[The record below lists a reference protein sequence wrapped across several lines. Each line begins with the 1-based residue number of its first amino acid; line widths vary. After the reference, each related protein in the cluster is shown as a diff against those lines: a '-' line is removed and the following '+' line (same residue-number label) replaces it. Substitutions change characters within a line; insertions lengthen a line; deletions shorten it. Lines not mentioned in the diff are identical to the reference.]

1 MHCVYR
7 VIYLRFLPS
16 YERIA
21 KATEPSRPA
30 CRYHGHVTVT
40 RTHVFARRR
49 NSNLSHNR
57 RVAQHRCPRR
67 RAQPPDDN
75 DKDDFKITTMPKHTS
90 FPTIP
95 ASAPTSPAI
104 TRKSERNPPATPQ
117 RSLPRPSVRH
127 FQSPYTPI
135 NTLSTPYTPISLRS
149 APSSN
154 GSSLATPAS
163 ATGNH
168 RRLSLN
174 LSPEVSFQ
182 AKTTSKKSLAD
193 IADNWRTR
201 ANENGIKVESGD
213 DSQYVDDEGKIVSL

>member
-1 MHCVYR
+1 MVR
-7 VIYLRFLPS
+7 VIREGDTWELVSQPPRSELLLTTTMSSKTDDNENDPQNPDTAQTLFLPHD
-16 YERIA
+16 
-21 KATEPSRPA
+21 P
-30 CRYHGHVTVT
+30 C
-40 RTHVFARRR
+40 F
-49 NSNLSHNR
+49 
-57 RVAQHRCPRR
+57 
-67 RAQPPDDN
+67 
-75 DKDDFKITTMPKHTS
+75 
-90 FPTIP
+90 
-95 ASAPTSPAI
+95 SPYLC
-104 TRKSERNPPATPQ
+104 NPPATPQ

-135 NTLSTPYTPISLRS
+135 TTISTPYTPISLRS

-163 ATGNH
+163 VSGNS

-201 ANENGIKVESGD
+201 ANENGIKVESSED
-213 DSQYVDDEGKIVSL
+213 